1 MRLDSGDVFIF
12 GGRSRMIVHSVL
24 RVIPH
29 TMPGYMRKHMR
40 EGRLNIT
47 FRYVPAIASIAAADK
62 RAFRSEVYVFP
73 HLHREVDGY
82 LDPTQFPRYRV
93 TYDIEDTGNG

>member
-47 FRYVPAIASIAAADK
+47 FRYVPAIASIVAAADNK
-62 RAFRSEVYVFP
+62 GLSLRSLRFP
-73 HLHREVDGY
+73 SSTQGSGRLPGPHAVPALPSHL
-82 LDPTQFPRYRV
+82 
-93 TYDIEDTGNG
+93 

>member
-1 MRLDSGDVFIF
+1 VRLDSGDVFIF

-47 FRYVPAIASIAAADK
+47 FRYVP
-62 RAFRSEVYVFP
+62 
-73 HLHREVDGY
+73 
-82 LDPTQFPRYRV
+82 
-93 TYDIEDTGNG
+93 GNRQPC